1 MAMHSSILAWRIPMD
16 RGAWWSIVHRVAKS
30 WTQLRQLSTHALFCL
45 QNEQNSL
52 SRVHLGVGSGGD
64 VSLTSTSCFL
74 LFCQEKCV
82 WWRIKWEHWS
92 PCKPGGGCLGEHPRL
107 LCAGAT
113 GQESRVVGRAST
125 LPSWVLGLFNQ

>member
-16 RGAWWSIVHRVAKS
+16 RGAWRSIVHRVAKS
-30 WTQLRQLSTHALFCL
+30 WTQLRRLSTRTLLCL

-52 SRVHLGVGSGGD
+52 SRIHLGVGSGGE

-82 WWRIKWEHWS
+82 WWRIKWEHWN
-92 PCKPGGGCLGEHPRL
+92 PCKPEGMLGRTSQAP
-107 LCAGAT
+107 LCWGT
-113 GQESRVVGRAST
+113 GQESRVVRRAST